1 MNIVTPNPP
10 GQIRFQ
16 VKTRP
21 TQDFTPL
28 KVRMYFTNEESYVTG
43 STIVTASY
51 DTNDFLNVTASLYTS
66 ASNFFSFQLYQ
77 LSGSNNVDCTELY
90 RGELYPTTQSAYT
103 TDSDPFY
110 SYTGSNNDYIIYQ

>member
-10 GQIRFQ
+10 GQIKFQ

-28 KVRMYFTNEESYVTG
+28 AVRMYWTNQESYQTG

-51 DTNDFLNVTASLYTS
+51 NTNDFLNVTASLYTS
-66 ASNFFSFQLYQ
+66 ASNFFSFTLYQ
-77 LSGSNNVDCTELY
+77 LSGSGNVDCTELY
-90 RGELYPTTQSAYT
+90 RGELYPTSQSAYQI
-103 TDSDPFY
+103 DSVPFF
-110 SYTGSNNDYIIYQ
+110 SYTGSNNEYIIF

>member
-21 TQDFTPL
+21 TQSFSL
-28 KVRMYFTNEESYVTG
+28 FKVRMYWTNQESYQTG

-51 DTNDFLNVTASLYTS
+51 DSNDFLNVTASLFTS

-77 LSGSNNVDCTELY
+77 LSGSGNVDCTELY
-90 RGELYPTTQSAYT
+90 RGELYPTSQSAYEIN
-103 TDSDPFY
+103 SEPFF
-110 SYTGSNNDYIIYQ
+110 SYTGSNNEYIIF